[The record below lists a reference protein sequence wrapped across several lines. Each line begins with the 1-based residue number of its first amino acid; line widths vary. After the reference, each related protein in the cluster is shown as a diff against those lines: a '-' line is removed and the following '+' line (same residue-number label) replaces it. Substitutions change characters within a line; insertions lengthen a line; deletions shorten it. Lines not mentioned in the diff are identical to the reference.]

1 MTVTKH
7 QRVCNLFLIKS
18 SLEKVEKSNYFY
30 SNPISD
36 ELIYAFDTTAQST
49 LSLELAYS
57 MVHAFENRKII
68 SAVAHRVGVLLETVR
83 FRLYNIT
90 TFKTFDTKLMTILNE
105 TSSHIC
111 DYVEEE
117 FAAPLAMEVVNG
129 IMKAVFGWKGA
140 SANSIFRILSYVTI
154 APENTGM
161 KRMAGMNRK
170 DYVHQ
175 LIEVAIRT
183 SELDL
188 KDVHESF
195 LRSPSLKTLFI
206 CRFNFLAK
214 VGNLASE
221 YVSNVSNYLGMAGNP
236 EKNAMEQ
243 EEQEEQKEE
252 QKEEEKEE
260 TKEDDETTL
269 LGVFLERVISTEELD
284 SLLQD
289 ESNPDGAIPAPHGLV
304 HAEPRLHDEPCA
316 DILSTPTKTQTSAT
330 PPTPT
335 FEKSKKHK
343 KFTAPNHGVFVPLGR
358 GQVQSRLHFRIQK
371 GRITKCS
378 SSQSAESNLK
388 RALCFDASDL
398 LCTETLAM

>member
-1 MTVTKH
+1 MTTVTKH

-36 ELIYAFDTTAQST
+36 ELIYAFDTMAPST

-57 MVHAFENRKII
+57 TIRAFDNRKII
-68 SAVAHRVGVLLETVR
+68 SAVAHRFGVLLETVR
-83 FRLYNIT
+83 FRLYNIR
-90 TFKTFDTKLMTILNE
+90 TFKTFDTRLMTILNE

-111 DYVEEE
+111 DYVSEE
-117 FAAPLAMEVVNG
+117 FAAPLAMEVING
-129 IMKAVFGWKGA
+129 VMKAVFGWKGA
-140 SANSIFRILSYVTI
+140 SANSVFRILSYVTI

-161 KRMAGMNRK
+161 KRMGGLKRN

-206 CRFNFLAK
+206 SRFNFLAN
-214 VGNLASE
+214 VGNLSFE
-221 YVSNVSNYLGMAGNP
+221 YVSDVSNYLGMAGKTEN
-236 EKNAMEQ
+236 NAKEQ
-243 EEQEEQKEE
+243 EQEEQKEE
-252 QKEEEKEE
+252 K
-260 TKEDDETTL
+260 KEDDD
-269 LGVFLERVISTEELD
+269 LGAYLERVISTEELD
-284 SLLQD
+284 SLLHD
-289 ESNPDGAIPAPHGLV
+289 DSIPVQHDLV
-304 HAEPRLHDEPCA
+304 HAEPRLHDKDCA
-316 DILSTPTKTQTSAT
+316 DILSTPTKLQTRPT

-335 FEKSKKHK
+335 FEKSKKHN
-343 KFTAPNHGVFVPLGR
+343 KFVAPKHGVFVALGR

-388 RALCFDASDL
+388 RALCFGASDL

>member
-117 FAAPLAMEVVNG
+117 FAAPLAMEVING

-161 KRMAGMNRK
+161 KRMGGMSRK

-221 YVSNVSNYLGMAGNP
+221 YVSNVSNYLGMAGNT
-236 EKNAMEQ
+236 ETNAMEQ
-243 EEQEEQKEE
+243 EEQEEQ
-252 QKEEEKEE
+252 EEEKKEE
-260 TKEDDETTL
+260 KKEDDETAL

-289 ESNPDGAIPAPHGLV
+289 TSEVHHGLV

-330 PPTPT
+330 SATSTTPPTPT

-343 KFTAPNHGVFVPLGR
+343 KFTAPKHGVFVPLGR

-378 SSQSAESNLK
+378 SSQSTESNLK
-388 RALCFDASDL
+388 RALCFGASDL